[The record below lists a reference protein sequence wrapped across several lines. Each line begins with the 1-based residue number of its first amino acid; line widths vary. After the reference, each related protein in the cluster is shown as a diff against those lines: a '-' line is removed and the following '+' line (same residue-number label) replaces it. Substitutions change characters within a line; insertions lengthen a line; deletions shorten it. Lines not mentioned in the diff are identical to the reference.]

1 MGEMERWL
9 AAASAELGVP
19 AAVLTASSHPVL
31 DLVRD
36 VAHGVSR
43 PAAPLSAFLVGL
55 AAGAA
60 GAAGT
65 ADAAGAIGA
74 TADQVLA
81 RVARLQAMAAD
92 WERAEEV

>member
-9 AAASAELGVP
+9 TAASAELGVP
-19 AAVLTASSHPVL
+19 PEVLTVSSHPVL

-60 GAAGT
+60 GATGDAGT
-65 ADAAGAIGA
+65 GD
-74 TADQVLA
+74 ADQVLA

>member
-9 AAASAELGVP
+9 TAASAELGVP

-36 VAHGVSR
+36 VAHGVNR

-60 GAAGT
+60 GAAGDSGT
-65 ADAAGAIGA
+65 AVD
-74 TADQVLA
+74 ADQVLA
-81 RVARLQAMAAD
+81 RVARLQALAAD
-92 WERAEEV
+92 WERAADG

>member
-9 AAASAELGVP
+9 TAASAELGVP
-19 AAVLTASSHPVL
+19 AEVLTASSHPVL

-60 GAAGT
+60 GA
-65 ADAAGAIGA
+65 DGARGA
-74 TADQVLA
+74 ADQVLA